1 MAIPVSGS
9 HHVLFS
15 MSFNVPCPRR
25 TASRQWLLMVL
36 SLLVLA
42 FALGTTRPSHAQFSY
57 PREQTKLDI
66 TITAEAGVNPD
77 DKGRAAPI
85 LVRIYELKSEGV
97 FEAADYFSLSSN
109 DKALIGSELLVRDE
123 FILRPGDVKTIRR
136 KSHPDLAAIGVVAGY
151 RDLAQA
157 DWRAVQKIDPAPEVA
172 WYRSVLPANKLKL
185 QIDLQAKGIQ
195 LTPLK

>member
-1 MAIPVSGS
+1 MVSNVSGLWS
-9 HHVLFS
+9 I
-15 MSFNVPCPRR
+15 
-25 TASRQWLLMVL
+25 A
-36 SLLVLA
+36 LA
-42 FALGTTRPSHAQFSY
+42 VALTIARPSHAQFSY

-66 TITAEAGVNPD
+66 TVAAEAGVNPD

-85 LVRIYELKSEGV
+85 MVRIYELKSEGT
-97 FEAADYFSLSSN
+97 FEFADYFSLHGN
-109 DKALIGSELLVRDE
+109 DKSLMGSDLLVRDE

-172 WYRSVLPANKLKL
+172 WYRSVLPANKVKL
-185 QIDLQAKGIQ
+185 QIDLQAKGIR
-195 LTPLK
+195 LTPIK

>member
-1 MAIPVSGS
+1 MPF
-9 HHVLFS
+9 HVPGLRWIATVRCALLS
-15 MSFNVPCPRR
+15 YTMPC
-25 TASRQWLLMVL
+25 L
-36 SLLVLA
+36 LLVLA
-42 FALGTTRPSHAQFSY
+42 VAQSSHAQFSY

-66 TITAEAGVNPD
+66 AITAGADVNPD

-85 LVRIYELKSEGV
+85 LVRVYELKSEGA
-97 FEAADYFSLSSN
+97 FEAADYFSLYNN
-109 DKALIGSELLVRDE
+109 DKALIGSDLLVRDE

-172 WYRSVLPANKLKL
+172 WYRSVMPANKLKL
-185 QIDLQAKGIQ
+185 QIDLQVKGIQ

>member
-1 MAIPVSGS
+1 MLSHVSSPGWIAAWRW
-9 HHVLFS
+9 LFAAFS
-15 MSFNVPCPRR
+15 PLAL
-25 TASRQWLLMVL
+25 T
-36 SLLVLA
+36 LVLVA
-42 FALGTTRPSHAQFSY
+42 AQSSHAQFSY

-85 LVRIYELKSEGV
+85 MVRIYELKSEGT
-97 FEAADYFSLSSN
+97 FESADYFSLYSN
-109 DKALIGSELLVRDE
+109 DKALIGSDLLVRDE

-172 WYRSVLPANKLKL
+172 WYRAVLPANKVEL
-185 QIDLQAKGIQ
+185 QIDLQVKGIQ

>member
-1 MAIPVSGS
+1 MVFNVSGFRR
-9 HHVLFS
+9 VAAWRRFFTAFS
-15 MSFNVPCPRR
+15 PPMV
-25 TASRQWLLMVL
+25 TLALVAAS
-36 SLLVLA
+36 S
-42 FALGTTRPSHAQFSY
+42 SHAQFSY

-66 TITAEAGVNPD
+66 TITAEGGVNPD

-97 FEAADYFSLSSN
+97 FESADYFSLYSN
-109 DKALIGSELLVRDE
+109 DKALIGSDLLVRDE
-123 FILRPGDVKTIRR
+123 FILRPGDVRTIRR

-157 DWRAVQKIDPAPEVA
+157 DWRAVQKIDLAPEVA
-172 WYRSVLPANKLKL
+172 WYRSVLPANKVRL
-185 QIDLQAKGIQ
+185 QVDLQAKGIQ

>member
-1 MAIPVSGS
+1 
-9 HHVLFS
+9 
-15 MSFNVPCPRR
+15 
-25 TASRQWLLMVL
+25 MVL

-42 FALGTTRPSHAQFSY
+42 LALATAQPSHAQFSY

-77 DKGRAAPI
+77 GKGRAAPI
-85 LVRIYELKSEGV
+85 LVRIYELKSESV

>member
-1 MAIPVSGS
+1 
-9 HHVLFS
+9 

-25 TASRQWLLMVL
+25 TASRQWLFVVL
-36 SLLVLA
+36 PSLVQV
-42 FALGTTRPSHAQFSY
+42 FALLAAQPSHAQFSY

-109 DKALIGSELLVRDE
+109 DKALIGSEMLVRDE

-172 WYRSVLPANKLKL
+172 WYRSVLPANKLRL

>member
-1 MAIPVSGS
+1 MVSNVSGPRWIA
-9 HHVLFS
+9 VRRWIFAAFS
-15 MSFNVPCPRR
+15 PVAL
-25 TASRQWLLMVL
+25 TLA
-36 SLLVLA
+36 LVA
-42 FALGTTRPSHAQFSY
+42 AQSSHAQFSY
-57 PREQTKLDI
+57 PREQTRLDI

-85 LVRIYELKSEGV
+85 LVRVYELKSEGT
-97 FEAADYFSLSSN
+97 FESADYFSLYNS
-109 DKALIGSELLVRDE
+109 DKALIGSDLLVRDE
-123 FILRPGDVKTIRR
+123 FILRPGEVKTLRR